1 MCSSLFFPFRS
12 LLLRVARSRTTL
24 ALRLERR
31 RDAIEF
37 AAAGCTLGRPTLFG
51 EGPAAPQSPG
61 DRDMLKSSGKIQ
73 AKTPQE
79 VKTTPS
85 RNDLDLVKTQNN
97 SLSA

>member
-51 EGPAAPQSPG
+51 EGPAAPQSPN
-61 DRDMLKSSGKIQ
+61 REKIF
-73 AKTPQE
+73 AKIE
-79 VKTTPS
+79 WK
-85 RNDLDLVKTQNN
+85 DIC
-97 SLSA
+97 